1 MLSIIFINKTA
12 SFLLIN
18 YKIIMKIEINLH
30 KLLSAVDVNAE
41 WVGLREVYEA
51 HTPRMIRDGLP
62 VANSR
67 TSTHGLMVEV
77 LADGQFGYYGT
88 PDLTQK
94 GVAAAAEKA
103 FLQAKLAARHSIFQ
117 FDKSARPVYKGEY
130 LSPFKKGRDSLSAG
144 RLNQI
149 LIEAYNH
156 LKVSDKIVSASSL
169 CQIIETNCRFVSSSG
184 SDINQEFLM
193 LEFDLSAT
201 AAEGA
206 NQQTR
211 TFGGMRG
218 TCRQMGM
225 EFFDQQEIFANA
237 NRIGQQ
243 AIELLYADECPSD
256 TMDVVIAPDQ
266 MMLQIH
272 ESVGHA
278 LEVDRILGDER
289 NYAGWS
295 FVKLEDFG
303 NLKYGSDLMNITFDP
318 TLESE
323 FASYAFDD
331 GGLKARKEY
340 LIKDGILLKGLGGQ
354 ESQIRSGLDG
364 VANFRSSGW
373 NRAPIDRM
381 ANINLEAGESSFE
394 ELISSVKHGVYME
407 SNKSWSIDDYRN
419 KFQFGCEY
427 GRLIED
433 GELTKVVK
441 NPNYRGISTPFW
453 NSLKGVGNND
463 TFGIY
468 GTPNCGKG
476 EPNQVIRVGHA
487 SPTCLFG
494 DIQVFGGV

>member
-1 MLSIIFINKTA
+1 
-12 SFLLIN
+12 
-18 YKIIMKIEINLH
+18 MKLNINLQE
-30 KLLSAVDVNAE
+30 LLGAIDVPAD
-41 WVGLREVYEA
+41 WVGMREVYEA
-51 HTPRMIRDGLP
+51 HTPRMIRDGVP
-62 VANSR
+62 VANGR
-67 TSTHGLMVEV
+67 YATHGVMVEV
-77 LADGQFGYYGT
+77 LVDGQFGYYGT
-88 PDLTQK
+88 PNLTTE
-94 GVAAAAEKA
+94 GIADAAVRAYK
-103 FLQAKLAARHSIFQ
+103 QAKMASKYSVFS
-117 FDKSARPVYKGEY
+117 FDLKARPPFKGEY
-130 LSPFKKGRDSLSAG
+130 NSPYSKDRESLSAG
-144 RLNQI
+144 SLNQ
-149 LIEAYNH
+149 LLLSAYNN

-169 CQIIETNCRFVSSSG
+169 CQIIETSSRFISSNG

-201 AAEGA
+201 AADGS

-218 TCRQMGM
+218 TCRQMGV
-225 EFFDQQEIFANA
+225 EFFDKYEILSNA
-237 NRIGQQ
+237 NRIGEQ
-243 AIELLYADECPSD
+243 ALELLTAVECPSGE
-256 TMDVVIAPDQ
+256 MDVVIAPDQ

-272 ESVGHA
+272 ESIGHA

-295 FVKLEDFG
+295 FVKLDDFG
-303 NLKYGSDLMNITFDP
+303 KLKYGSDLMNITFDP

-331 GGLKARKEY
+331 GGLKASKEY
-340 LIKDGILLKGLGGQ
+340 LIKEGTLLRGLGGQ

-381 ANINLEAGESSFE
+381 ANINLEPGMSSFDD
-394 ELISSVKHGVYME
+394 LIGSVENGIYME

-427 GRLIED
+427 GRLIEN
-433 GELTKVVK
+433 GRLTAVVK
-441 NPNYRGISTPFW
+441 NPNYRGISIPFW
-453 NSLKGVGNND
+453 NSLKGVGNTD

-487 SPTCLFG
+487 SPACLFG
-494 DIQVFGGV
+494 NIQVFGGV

>member
-1 MLSIIFINKTA
+1 
-12 SFLLIN
+12 
-18 YKIIMKIEINLH
+18 MKLDLDL
-30 KLLSAVDVNAE
+30 KQLMSAVDVPAQ

-51 HTPRMIRDGLP
+51 HTPRMIRDGVP
-62 VANSR
+62 VANGR
-67 TSTHGLMVEV
+67 AATHGIMVEV

-88 PDLTQK
+88 PNMTPE
-94 GVAAAAEKA
+94 GIANAAKKA
-103 FLQAKLAARHSIFQ
+103 FQQAKIASCHATYE
-117 FDKSARPVYKGEY
+117 FDETARPSHQGNYQ
-130 LSPFKKGRDSLSAG
+130 SPYTKNRESLSAG
-144 RLNQI
+144 ALNET
-149 LIEAYNH
+149 LLEAYNH

-169 CQIIETNCRFVSSSG
+169 CQVIETSFRFVSTNG
-184 SDINQEFLM
+184 SDINQDFLM

-201 AAEGA
+201 AADGT

-225 EFFDQQEIFANA
+225 EYFDKYEILANA
-237 NRIGQQ
+237 NRIGEQ
-243 AIELLYADECPSD
+243 AIELLDAEDCP
-256 TMDVVIAPDQ
+256 TGEMDVVIAPDQ

-272 ESVGHA
+272 ESIGHA

-303 NLKYGSDLMNITFDP
+303 KLQYGSKLMNITFDP

-323 FASYAFDD
+323 FASYAYDD
-331 GGLKARKEY
+331 GGLKATKEY
-340 LIKDGILLKGLGGQ
+340 LIKDGLLVRGLGGQ

-381 ANINLEAGESSFE
+381 ANINLEPGESSFDD
-394 ELISSVKHGVYME
+394 LIGQVENGVYME

-427 GRLIED
+427 SRLIEN
-433 GELTKVVK
+433 GKLTKVVK
-441 NPNYRGISTPFW
+441 NSNYRGISTPFW
-453 NSLKGVGNND
+453 NSLKGVGNAD

-487 SPTCLFG
+487 SPACLFEN
-494 DIQVFGGV
+494 IQVFGGV

>member
-1 MLSIIFINKTA
+1 MDFNKIDLKE
-12 SFLLIN
+12 LLN
-18 YKIIMKIEINLH
+18 
-30 KLLSAVDVNAE
+30 AVDVSAD
-41 WVGLREVYEA
+41 WIGLREVYET
-51 HTPRMIRDGLP
+51 HTPRMIRDGVP
-62 VANSR
+62 VVNSR
-67 TSTHGLMVEV
+67 SSTHGIMVEV
-77 LADGQFGYYGT
+77 LVNGQFGYFGT
-88 PDLTQK
+88 PNMTPK
-94 GVAAAAEKA
+94 GISRAAELA
-103 FLQAKLAARHSIFQ
+103 YTQAKIASHHPVYV
-117 FDKSARPVYKGEY
+117 FDQSARPAHQGFYK
-130 LSPFKKGRDSLSAG
+130 SPFLKSRSTLSAG
-144 RLNQI
+144 DLNEL

-156 LKVSDKIVSASSL
+156 LKISDKIVSASAL
-169 CQIIETNCRFVSSSG
+169 CQVIESNFKFISSNG

-201 AAEGA
+201 AADGA

-225 EFFDQQEIFANA
+225 EYFDKHEIMYNA
-237 NRIGQQ
+237 NKIGEQ
-243 AIELLYADECPSD
+243 AIELLDAENCP
-256 TMDVVIAPDQ
+256 TGKMDLVIASDQ

-272 ESVGHA
+272 ESIGHA

-303 NLKYGSDLMNITFDP
+303 SLKYGSDLMNITFDP

-323 FASYAFDD
+323 YASYAFDD
-331 GGLKARKEY
+331 GGLKANKEF
-340 LIKDGILLKGLGGQ
+340 LIKDGLLVRGLGGQ

-364 VANFRSSGW
+364 VANFRASSW

-381 ANINLEAGESSFE
+381 ANINLEPGESSFD
-394 ELISSVKHGVYME
+394 ELISQVEHGVYVE

-427 GRLIED
+427 GRLIEN
-433 GELTKVVK
+433 GKLTKVLK
-441 NPNYRGISTPFW
+441 NPNYRGVSTPFW
-453 NSLKGVGNND
+453 NSLKGVGNKD

-487 SPTCLFG
+487 SPVCLF
-494 DIQVFGGV
+494 DKIEVFGGV

>member
-1 MLSIIFINKTA
+1 MKLNIETKD
-12 SFLLIN
+12 LLGAI
-18 YKIIMKIEINLH
+18 
-30 KLLSAVDVNAE
+30 DVPAQ

-51 HTPRMIRDGLP
+51 HTPRMIRDGVP
-62 VANSR
+62 VANAK
-67 TSTHGLMVEV
+67 TSTHGIMVEV
-77 LADGQFGYYGT
+77 LVDGQFGYYGT
-88 PDLTQK
+88 PDMSTS
-94 GVAAAAEKA
+94 GISNAAKKA
-103 FLQAKLAARHSIFQ
+103 YKQAKIASENAIFN
-117 FDKSARPVYKGEY
+117 FDDSARPAHRGEY
-130 LSPFKKGRDSLSAG
+130 QSPFIKNASSLSAG
-144 RLNQI
+144 NLNDI
-149 LIEAYNH
+149 LMEAYSN

-169 CQIIETNCRFVSSSG
+169 CQLIETTSKFVSSNG
-184 SDINQEFLM
+184 SDIRQDFLM

-201 AAEGA
+201 AVDGP

-218 TCRQMGM
+218 TCRQMGL
-225 EFFDQQEIFANA
+225 EYFDKYEIMANA
-237 NRIGQQ
+237 NRIGEQ
-243 AIELLYADECPSD
+243 AIELLDAKDCP
-256 TMDVVIAPDQ
+256 TGEMDLIIAPDQ

-272 ESVGHA
+272 ESIGHA

-295 FVKLEDFG
+295 FVKMEDFG
-303 NLKYGSDLMNITFDP
+303 SLQYGSELMNITFDP

-331 GGLKARKEY
+331 GGLKAKKEF
-340 LIKDGILLKGLGGQ
+340 LIKDGLLIRGLGGK

-364 VANFRSSGW
+364 VANFRSSSW

-381 ANINLEAGESSFE
+381 ANINLEPGVSSFDD
-394 ELISSVKHGVYME
+394 LIEQVEYGVYME

-433 GELTKVVK
+433 GKLTSTVK

-453 NSLKGVGNND
+453 NSLKGVGNRD

-476 EPNQVIRVGHA
+476 EPNQIIRVGHA
-487 SPTCLFG
+487 SPACLF
-494 DIQVFGGV
+494 DNVQVFGGV

>member
-1 MLSIIFINKTA
+1 
-12 SFLLIN
+12 
-18 YKIIMKIEINLH
+18 MKIEINLH

-487 SPTCLFG
+487 SPMCLFG
-494 DIQVFGGV
+494 DIQVFGGI